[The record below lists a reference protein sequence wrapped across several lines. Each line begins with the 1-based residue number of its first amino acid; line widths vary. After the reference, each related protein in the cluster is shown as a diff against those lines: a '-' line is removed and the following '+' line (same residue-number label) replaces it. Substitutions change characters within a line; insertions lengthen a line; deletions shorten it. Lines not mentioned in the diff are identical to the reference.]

1 MNIKSINP
9 LLEVTF
15 SALFLFVLHKLYFFL
30 LGSETDTFYFSI
42 EVVYGFFFAAS
53 LTIIVILMLIKKKN
67 IDSVGF
73 VFLLITSL
81 KIVISYFLLRKIIIN
96 DGQHLQTEK
105 LHFFIVFAVFLAIET
120 VVTIRI
126 LNKKQ

>member
-1 MNIKSINP
+1 MNIKRLNP
-9 LLEVTF
+9 LFEVTF
-15 SALFLFVLHKLYFFL
+15 SALLLFVLHKIYFFL
-30 LGSETDTFYFSI
+30 FGSETDKFFFSI
-42 EVVYGFFFAAS
+42 EIVYGFFFVAS
-53 LTIIVILMLIKKKN
+53 LTIISILMLVKNKN

-81 KIVISYFLLRKIIIN
+81 KIVISYFLLRQIIIN
-96 DGQHLQTEK
+96 SGENLKTEK